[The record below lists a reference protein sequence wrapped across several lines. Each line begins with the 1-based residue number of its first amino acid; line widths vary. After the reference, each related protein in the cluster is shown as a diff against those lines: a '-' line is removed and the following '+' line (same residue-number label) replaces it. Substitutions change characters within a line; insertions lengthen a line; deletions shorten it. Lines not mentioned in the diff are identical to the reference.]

1 MLLGKEDILKIKDLK
16 FEEVDVP
23 EWGGK
28 IRVRMMTGTERDS
41 FEQSIMKAEGK
52 EFVRD
57 MTNMRAKLLVRTIC
71 DADNKRVFGDK
82 DVDIIG
88 GKAAS
93 ALEKIFEAAQRLNK
107 LSASDAEEL
116 EKNSESEGNGTFISP
131 SQKN

>member
-1 MLLGKEDILKIKDLK
+1 MK

-82 DVDIIG
+82 DVDVIG

-116 EKNSESEGNGTFISP
+116 EKNSESEGNVISISP